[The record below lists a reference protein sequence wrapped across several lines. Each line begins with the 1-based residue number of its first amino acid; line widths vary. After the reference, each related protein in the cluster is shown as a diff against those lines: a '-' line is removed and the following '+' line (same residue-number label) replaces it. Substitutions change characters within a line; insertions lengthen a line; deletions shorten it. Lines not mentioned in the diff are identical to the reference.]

1 MHPWAESEKTRMT
14 DIFSKAKRSAV
25 MARIRAR
32 GNKST
37 ELAFMQLLRR
47 HSITGW
53 RRHMSIALPKQIASK
68 GRSKSH
74 KVRPDFVF
82 AKARVAIF
90 LDGCFWHGCP
100 LHGTSP
106 VSNGTFW
113 STKLAANQQRDRR
126 INRQL
131 RIRHWSVIR
140 VWEHQL
146 GDELRLISKVRAT
159 LGRVS
164 VA

>member
-1 MHPWAESEKTRMT
+1 VT

-32 GNKST
+32 GNEST
-37 ELAFMQLLRR
+37 ELAFMRLLRR

-53 RRHMSIALPKQIASK
+53 RRHASIALPKQITSK
-68 GRSKSH
+68 GRSKST

-82 AKARVAIF
+82 PKAKVAIF

-100 LHGTSP
+100 VHGTSP
-106 VSNGTFW
+106 TSNTTFW
-113 STKLAANQQRDRR
+113 ATKLAANRQRDRR
-126 INRQL
+126 VNRLL
-131 RIRHWSVIR
+131 RIKRWSVIR

-146 GDELRLISKVRAT
+146 VDARRLISKVLAT
-159 LGRVS
+159 LGNVP
-164 VA
+164 AG